1 MPYAPAF
8 IRSAPPTV
16 PGTPIKPSMPPKS
29 FFAQNVTVRP
39 RSAAASTR
47 AKFPSS
53 TTSGSR
59 RTNCSITQGSSPS
72 PTRRLEPPPRNL
84 CAMPFASS
92 RLRRSGM
99 VSCFLIRSR
108 SVIPPIPNEVSSD
121 NAAPC
126 RSSTPSPGSAD
137 TILGLSMRMMRGMLR
152 PEQNHQLVAGAADI
166 ACANGQYGVA
176 CARRVQQVFDAFLH
190 RAEVENIFV
199 SGLANGVYQGFAR
212 HTGNGRFAR
221 RVNIRQHE
229 NVGLVES
236 AAEFVPQVL
245 RARVAVWLKENEQA
259 MELAAARSFERRTN
273 LRRVMAVV
281 VNHGD
286 VVDHALDV
294 EAACNPRKPRKPFAD

>member
-99 VSCFLIRSR
+99 ASCFLIRSR

-176 CARRVQQVFDAFLH
+176 GACRVQQVFDAFLH

-199 SGLANGVYQGFAR
+199 SGL
-212 HTGNGRFAR
+212 
-221 RVNIRQHE
+221 E

-294 EAACNPRKPRKPFAD
+294 E